1 MGINGDNIGISSD
14 RMREIVAAGLNSRFS
29 TSGVVL
35 GWCADLGLGQEMIAR
50 SIVEAK
56 AIGMNWVR
64 YDGRKDGTSGIYSK
78 MFDDSGVNQII
89 MLYRGWQ
96 SDSVDDYI
104 VHAGEI
110 AETHYVTGART
121 FEIANE
127 PNISGQISTS
137 YETAASVY
145 AEMVVGAAAEIRRRL
160 PEDEITILAGSLSR
174 NNSVGWNFYDFTELL
189 YENGIA
195 GSFDAYSVHPYTMP
209 ELPSTIASATA
220 DWHRM
225 PLVYDLMVA
234 NGDTGKKIWAT
245 EFSTP
250 TADNVHATSED
261 VAGAIIDEALKT
273 WVNYPWSGPMMHYLL
288 RDNQPG
294 SSETFGV
301 FKYDWTPKAPV
312 LLGIRNFTETGVG
325 GAAL

>member
-14 RMREIVAAGLNSRFS
+14 RMREVVAAGLNSRFS

-35 GWCADLGLGQEMIAR
+35 GWCADLGWGQEMIAR

-127 PNISGQISTS
+127 PNISGQISAS

-145 AEMVVGAAAEIRRRL
+145 AEMVVGATAEIRRRL

-209 ELPSTIASATA
+209 ELPSTIASASDAFTA
-220 DWHRM
+220 RHPSHRQHR
-225 PLVYDLMVA
+225 
-234 NGDTGKKIWAT
+234 
-245 EFSTP
+245 S
-250 TADNVHATSED
+250 
-261 VAGAIIDEALKT
+261 
-273 WVNYPWSGPMMHYLL
+273 
-288 RDNQPG
+288 
-294 SSETFGV
+294 
-301 FKYDWTPKAPV
+301 
-312 LLGIRNFTETGVG
+312 
-325 GAAL
+325 